1 MDDIFYMRLAL
12 VLAKEAEQT
21 GDVPIGAVVVRNID
35 GEIIGRG
42 KNTREAFGSAVGHAE
57 INAIEEACRT
67 LSSWRLSGCTLY
79 VTLEPCPMCAG
90 ACINSRIDKVV
101 FALKDAKAGA
111 LGSVLDMNSY
121 PLNHKAEVLC
131 GVCEDEA
138 REMLR
143 GFFVKKRQVQ

>member
-1 MDDIFYMRLAL
+1 MDDIFYMRQALA
-12 VLAKEAEQT
+12 LAKEAEQT

-42 KNTREAFGSAVGHAE
+42 KNTREACGSAVGHAE
-57 INAIEEACRT
+57 INAIEEASRT

-143 GFFVKKRQVQ
+143 EFFIKKRQAQ

>member
-12 VLAKEAEQT
+12 ALAKEAEQT